1 MIRKQGH
8 ENFVS
13 GYFEE
18 ETGFQ
23 LELADFHN
31 SSLAIDISPQY
42 LRFRLFDTKM
52 LAAWNSQ

>member
-1 MIRKQGH
+1 MIPKQGH

-31 SSLAIDISPQY
+31 SSLAIDISPQIP
-42 LRFRLFDTKM
+42 
-52 LAAWNSQ
+52 